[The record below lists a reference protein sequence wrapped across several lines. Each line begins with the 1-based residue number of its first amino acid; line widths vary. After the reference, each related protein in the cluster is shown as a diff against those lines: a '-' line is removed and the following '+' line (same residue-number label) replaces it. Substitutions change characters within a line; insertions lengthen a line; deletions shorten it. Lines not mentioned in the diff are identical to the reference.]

1 MRPVLKSRRTS
12 FLCLCAALL
21 ASAHVVAAGQQG
33 QSSSLTGVVT
43 DASGAVLAGVSVV
56 VSSPQLVGGPRETH
70 TGDDG
75 RYRVAWLLPG
85 TYEVRVTRS
94 GFTTVLR
101 KGVDLRPGL
110 GLTIDLQLDL
120 SPIAETLAVVAASP
134 TIDVH
139 SSASPTIISRQLLE
153 HLPLDRRVI
162 DYVNL
167 APGVTGNTAFGGSNH
182 ANPMSIDGTDGNEPG
197 WGIPAATPSAYWL
210 DAIQVVAVGAGA
222 EYGEFTGARI
232 NAITRSGGNRFSG
245 LTEYWTTRSNW
256 TGNNRGSLAP
266 ALAQQ
271 FRPLEVL
278 DQWEAIGQV
287 GGPIRRDRLWFFG
300 GVDYF
305 RYARRSAAFASL
317 PRTPD
322 EPHTLTREP
331 KVLLKLTAAPTRISR
346 LEGFFAR
353 DDSIGTNSN
362 AGPLVRP
369 EALASFKTPSRT
381 GNLRLTWSVASQTVV
396 EARYGL
402 FSQHSV
408 SGPTAP
414 NSRTGPPGHID
425 EVTGVSSVNQIN
437 FRDAEIDTHG
447 LAATVTHYRRDHWNA
462 DHAITGGFE
471 YEWAAATFATGWSG
485 GAHYRDRTGQPSR
498 LISWAG
504 ATFRTS
510 QSRTTAWLQDTWRV
524 TPPLTIDA
532 GARVTFYDGAVP
544 VEGITGYRNHSFS
557 PRLGMAWDVES
568 SHRTVVRAHYGRYH
582 DPIVTSF
589 YDFLDP
595 LSQQPFIELRADGSG
610 SFVEVGRA
618 APAAHHSIDARA
630 KHPFAEEY
638 LAGVERELGHRFT
651 VRGQYLRRHFKQ
663 SLGFTDSGSTWTPVT
678 AIDPGED
685 GLVGTADDGG
695 PLTVYHNL
703 GLTPAVLELTN
714 PAGAYRNHDA
724 VQIIA
729 HRRGADMELEA
740 SYTWA
745 RTRGS
750 FNNEFTSNA
759 ANNDMSLNGNFVNPN
774 RGLFP
779 GRTTQD
785 VTHAAKVLGTY
796 ALPLWGGLRISAV
809 YRFNGGRPWA
819 RFASMGFATR
829 LGAMRVEPTGSRQL
843 PAPNNLDLR
852 LEKTF
857 RAGSSTGIGLFLTA
871 FNVTNQGIP
880 LAVDSMSGS
889 RFGVPIAW
897 VEPRRVR
904 AGLRLTF

>member
-1 MRPVLKSRRTS
+1 MLKSRRTW
-12 FLCLCAALL
+12 FCLCAAML
-21 ASAHVVAAGQQG
+21 AGAPLVAAGQQG
-33 QSSSLTGVVT
+33 QSSSLTGVIT
-43 DASGAVLAGVSVV
+43 DASGSVLAGVSVV
-56 VSSPQLVGGPRETH
+56 VSSPQLVGGPRETL
-70 TGDDG
+70 TGNDG

-85 TYEVRVTRS
+85 TYEVRAARS
-94 GFTTVLR
+94 GFRTVLR
-101 KGVDLRPGL
+101 NGVDLPPGL
-110 GLTIDLQLDL
+110 GLTIDLQLEL
-120 SPIAETLAVVAASP
+120 SPIAETLSVSAASP

-167 APGVTGNTAFGGSNH
+167 APGVTGNTALGGSSH
-182 ANPMSIDGTDGNEPG
+182 ANPISIDGTDGNEPG
-197 WGIPAATPSAYWL
+197 WGTPAATPSSHWL
-210 DAIQVVAVGAGA
+210 DAIQVVSAGAGA

-256 TGNNRGSLAP
+256 TGNNRGSLTS

-278 DQWEAIGQV
+278 DQWEATGQI

-305 RYARRSAAFASL
+305 RYARRSAAFATV

-331 KVLLKLTAAPTRISR
+331 KVLLKLTGAPTRASR
-346 LEGFFAR
+346 IEGFFAR
-353 DDSIGTNSN
+353 DDSIGTNTN

-369 EALASFKTPSRT
+369 EALASFETPSRT
-381 GNLRLTWSVASQTVV
+381 GNLRLTWALTSQTLV

-402 FSQHSV
+402 FSQHSI

-414 NSRTGPPGHID
+414 NSRTGPPGHVD
-425 EVTGVSSVNQIN
+425 DDTFVSSVNQID
-437 FRDAEIDTHG
+437 FRDADIDTQN
-447 LAATVTHYRRDHWNA
+447 LAVTVTHHTRDRWHRE
-462 DHAITGGFE
+462 HSVRGGVE
-471 YEWAAATFATGWSG
+471 REWASATFARGWSG
-485 GAHYRDRTGQPSR
+485 GAHYRDRSGQPSR
-498 LISWAG
+498 LILWAG
-504 ATFRTS
+504 ATHRTS
-510 QSRTTAWLQDTWRV
+510 QSRTTAYVQDTWQVMPTV
-524 TPPLTIDA
+524 TIQA
-532 GARVTFYDGAVP
+532 GTRFTFYDGRVP
-544 VEGITGYRNHSFS
+544 LDGISGYRNHALS
-557 PRLGMAWDVES
+557 PRVGMAWDVDN
-568 SHRTVVRAHYGRYH
+568 SHRTVVRAHYGMYH

-595 LSQQPFIELRADGSG
+595 LSRQPFIELRADSSG
-610 SFVEVGRA
+610 SFIEFGRSG
-618 APAAHHSIDARA
+618 PAAQYSIDAGA

-638 LAGVERELGHRFT
+638 LLGVERELGSRFT
-651 VRGQYLRRHFKQ
+651 IRGQYIRRHFKE
-663 SLGFTDSGSTWTPVT
+663 SLGFVDSGSTWTPAT
-678 AIDPGED
+678 ITDPGED
-685 GLVGTADDGG
+685 GRVGTSDDRG
-695 PLTVYHNL
+695 PLTVYQNF
-703 GLTPAVLELTN
+703 GLTPAILGLTN
-714 PAGAYRNHDA
+714 PAGAYRHYDA

-729 HRRGADMELEA
+729 NRRMRDMELQA

-745 RTRGS
+745 RTQGS
-750 FNNEFTSNA
+750 FNNEVFSNA
-759 ANNDMSLNGNFVNPN
+759 ANNDMSDNGNFVNPN

-785 VTHAAKVLGTY
+785 VTHAAKVFGTY

-809 YRFNGGRPWA
+809 YRYNGGRPWA

-843 PAPNNLDLR
+843 PALNNLDLR

-857 RAGSSTGIGLFLTA
+857 RAGPSTGIGLFLTA
-871 FNVTNQGIP
+871 FNVTNQGVP
-880 LAVDSMSGS
+880 LAVDSTSGS

-897 VEPRRVR
+897 VEPRRLR